1 MTPGLYRT
9 RSGHK
14 ARVLCNDAPGPYP
27 NVGYIEVP
35 LDGIAYTLGSIV
47 CGWRWDGRRSLIEE
61 TASDIIGP
69 WEEAT

>member
-27 NVGYIEVP
+27 NVGYIFYDDVEWTRP
-35 LDGIAYTLGSIV
+35 EA
-47 CGWRWDGRRSLIEE
+47 WDDNGFVFAWNNADRR
-61 TASDIIGP
+61 IIGP